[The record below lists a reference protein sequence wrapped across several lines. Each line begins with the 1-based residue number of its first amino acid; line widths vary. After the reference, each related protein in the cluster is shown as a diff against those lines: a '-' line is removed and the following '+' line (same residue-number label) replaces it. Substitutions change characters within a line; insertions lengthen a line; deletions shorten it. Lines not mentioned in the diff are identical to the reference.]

1 MFFDAIRENKILARI
16 SEFTVLLR
24 KCPLYT
30 PMVMYLPRVPNRRLF
45 RLGPSSTLILR
56 ICELRMFCAD
66 SLEASLFANAVSA
79 EIS

>member
-30 PMVMYLPRVPNRRLF
+30 TMMMDLPWVPNRRLF
-45 RLGPSSTLILR
+45 RLGPSSALILR
-56 ICELRMFCAD
+56 IFELRMFCAD
-66 SLEASLFANAVSA
+66 SLEPSLLANAVSV